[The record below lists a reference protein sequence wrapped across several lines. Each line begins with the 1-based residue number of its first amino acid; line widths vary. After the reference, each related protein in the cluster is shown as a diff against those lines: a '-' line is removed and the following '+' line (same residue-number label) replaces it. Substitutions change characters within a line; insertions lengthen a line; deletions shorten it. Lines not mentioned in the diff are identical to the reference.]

1 MVLSPHQPKFV
12 SFYSRWFQIPSH
24 HNNQESLLIHFDS
37 LAVLVL
43 LTHSGRVTADMLSQV
58 LWKWVLS
65 NEFDKKFILTSRD
78 IFWWMKKCDMPFFGR
93 APQQYSWRYLKESQ
107 SVIRAN
113 NWLILQHSYQKT
125 LMLNMSS
132 NEVGL
137 WSKSLEKQHLMY
149 LSMANHR
156 ILKVYFIF
164 PNFLP
169 KSPSSH
175 QKCIYKLPWKLDRK
189 TEQGWKE
196 KGNLLGKL

>member
-1 MVLSPHQPKFV
+1 MGF
-12 SFYSRWFQIPSH
+12 
-24 HNNQESLLIHFDS
+24 
-37 LAVLVL
+37 A
-43 LTHSGRVTADMLSQV
+43 
-58 LWKWVLS
+58 
-65 NEFDKKFILTSRD
+65 KKFILTSKD
-78 IFWWMKKCDMPFFGR
+78 IFWWMKKCDVPSSGR
-93 APQQYSWRYLKESQ
+93 APQQYSWRYLKESH

-113 NWLILQHSYQKT
+113 NWLTLQHSYQKT
-125 LMLNMSS
+125 LTLNVSS

-137 WSKSLEKQHLMY
+137 WSKSLEKKHLKY

-175 QKCIYKLPWKLDRK
+175 WKCIYKLPWKLDRK
-189 TEQGWKE
+189 TEQRWKE